1 MHHVVVDRKKEEKEQ
16 QWIKKL
22 LTHKSRLGL
31 SMVPV
36 PVIGGVNYR
45 CFYETG
51 AVIIVAIRVFTVCTR
66 STMQASIPIRY
77 M

>member
-1 MHHVVVDRKKEEKEQ
+1 MHHVVVDRKNNNNEQ
-16 QWIKKL
+16 QWIKK

-51 AVIIVAIRVFTVCTR
+51 AVIIVMIRVFTVCTR
-66 STMQASIPIRY
+66 STMQASVPIRY